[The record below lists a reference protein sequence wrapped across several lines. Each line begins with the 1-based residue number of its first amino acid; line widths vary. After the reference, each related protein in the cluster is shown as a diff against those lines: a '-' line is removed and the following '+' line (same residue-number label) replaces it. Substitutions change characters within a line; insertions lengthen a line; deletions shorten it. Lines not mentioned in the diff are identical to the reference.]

1 MIVIN
6 LNKKALSVNKVWQ
19 GRRYKTKE
27 YKAYEK
33 EMLLLLPDLEVGN
46 LHDIK
51 ISITFGYSNSLTD
64 IDNGLKP
71 LIDILQKKYNFND
84 RYVYELN
91 VKKEIV
97 KKGKEFILIK
107 IS

>member
-1 MIVIN
+1 MRVIN
-6 LNKKALSVNKVWQ
+6 LNKKALSVNKCWQ
-19 GRRYKTKE
+19 GKRFKTIE
-27 YKAYEK
+27 YKQFEK
-33 EMLLLLPDLEVGN
+33 ELLLTLPNFEIDN

-51 ISITFGYSNSLTD
+51 LSITFGYSNSLND

-84 RYVYELN
+84 RYIYELN

-97 KKGKEFILIK
+97 AKGKEFILIK
-107 IS
+107 IK

>member
-1 MIVIN
+1 MILY
-6 LNKKALSVNKVWQ
+6 LNKKALSVNKAWQ
-19 GRRYKTKE
+19 GKRFKTKE

-33 EMLLLLPDLEVGN
+33 EMLLILPDIDFKPNDKMKV
-46 LHDIK
+46 K
-51 ISITFGYSNSLTD
+51 ITFGYSNVLND

-84 RYVYELN
+84 RYIYDLR

-97 KKGKEFILIK
+97 KKGEEFIQIQ
-107 IS
+107 IQ